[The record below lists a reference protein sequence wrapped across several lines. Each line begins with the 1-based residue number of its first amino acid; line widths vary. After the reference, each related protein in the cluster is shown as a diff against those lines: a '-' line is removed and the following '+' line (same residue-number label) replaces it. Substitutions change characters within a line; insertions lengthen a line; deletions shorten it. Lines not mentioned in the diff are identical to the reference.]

1 MIVYSANKTQFL
13 NDVLTNDIEG
23 IVLKNVKQKL
33 NRGVGI
39 AEIRSWAASLVYMDR
54 IMQDQDIPIDCGVA
68 IEYQIPQTGKRIDF
82 IISGQDENTFIP
94 RRRYVCRTKRSRNVD
109 GVQQTRNGEHT
120 GSMPVHTKGGQTKR
134 I

>member
-54 IMQDQDIPIDCGVA
+54 
-68 IEYQIPQTGKRIDF
+68 
-82 IISGQDENTFIP
+82 SNNHHP
-94 RRRYVCRTKRSRNVD
+94 RT
-109 GVQQTRNGEHT
+109 
-120 GSMPVHTKGGQTKR
+120 
-134 I
+134 

>member
-1 MIVYSANKTQFL
+1 MIVYNANKTQFL

-39 AEIRSWAASLVYMDR
+39 AEIKSWAASLVYMDR
-54 IMQDQDIPIDCGVA
+54 IMQDQQIPDDCGVA

-82 IISGQDENTFIP
+82 IISGQDENNQDSVLLIEL
-94 RRRYVCRTKRSRNVD
+94 K
-109 GVQQTRNGEHT
+109 QW
-120 GSMPVHTKGGQTKR
+120 
-134 I
+134 